1 MQGNFLVFAHASPRA
16 CPRRASL
23 VVRIQFK
30 IHSNFVQYTPPKLKI
45 GIGSRNGVGAHDLW
59 VRRLILFATV
69 KNFKNKKAG
78 VFGAL
83 CSSNTPAFC
92 SSR

>member
-30 IHSNFVQYTPPKLKI
+30 IYSNFVQYTPPSFAASGKYEKRDEI
-45 GIGSRNGVGAHDLW
+45 RTPEDIPKEYPGAQVTVFVLPLGHTTHRILRRSS
-59 VRRLILFATV
+59 RRL
-69 KNFKNKKAG
+69 
-78 VFGAL
+78 
-83 CSSNTPAFC
+83 
-92 SSR
+92 R